1 VTTTVLAVCLGNICR
16 SPTAEAA
23 LREAA
28 AEAGLDLHVR
38 SAGTGDWHVGS
49 PPDRRM
55 RSAAAEVGLTID
67 GAHRGAGRRPRM
79 LDEADLV
86 LAMDR
91 SNLRDLERLA
101 ATAEVTTPIRLF
113 REFDPEPGDGEVPD
127 PYYGGPD
134 GFVEVVD
141 IVRRTAR
148 EVVRHLADRRPG
160 APAVGRAALGRD
172 GAPATP
178 RTPPRRTDGAAG
190 RVGRTVAAPRLPAT
204 SLRAPGG
211 SIGRVWEVTSAGVGR
226 PPRGRPTGGRQARSD
241 RRHPRGRGPRCA
253 ARRRRADPAGGGR
266 RRAGVL
272 VLDHVGGP
280 ATCTPWPRARDGP
293 PADRPAFGWHR
304 DNVIGP
310 LPQANPWTDH
320 WPTFFIEQRITPTS
334 TTFPLE
340 LSRRLQAACA
350 GPLPDLLDHD
360 AVPSLVHGDLWGGQH
375 RR

>member
-67 GAHRGAGRRPRM
+67 GTAEQVDAHM

-113 REFDPEPGDGEVPD
+113 RAFDPEPGDGEVPD

-148 EVVRHLADRRPG
+148 EVVRHLAADHGPEHQPSD
-160 APAVGRAALGRD
+160 APRSDETGPPD
-172 GAPATP
+172 DTP
-178 RTPPRRTDGAAG
+178 RPDSTG
-190 RVGRTVAAPRLPAT
+190 
-204 SLRAPGG
+204 
-211 SIGRVWEVTSAGVGR
+211 
-226 PPRGRPTGGRQARSD
+226 PTA
-241 RRHPRGRGPRCA
+241 
-253 ARRRRADPAGGGR
+253 
-266 RRAGVL
+266 
-272 VLDHVGGP
+272 
-280 ATCTPWPRARDGP
+280 
-293 PADRPAFGWHR
+293 
-304 DNVIGP
+304 
-310 LPQANPWTDH
+310 
-320 WPTFFIEQRITPTS
+320 
-334 TTFPLE
+334 
-340 LSRRLQAACA
+340 
-350 GPLPDLLDHD
+350 
-360 AVPSLVHGDLWGGQH
+360 
-375 RR
+375 